1 MQLKI
6 VLSFWRNASTRRKRF
21 YAVGLVFVVAVLAM
35 ALGSS
40 ITLSQAQAEFISD
53 NLNRTLNEQR
63 ANDNLVPYIFV
74 NNFRVTLLMFIPLA
88 GAALGLL
95 VLFNT
100 GVALSALAM
109 VHGYPAYVAFFS
121 LMATPVFWLE
131 FAAYAIAMAESIWLF
146 RRLLQR
152 QWEELKW
159 AAMSIG
165 VCALL
170 LAVGAVIEAYII
182 ASAG

>member
-1 MQLKI
+1 MKI
-6 VLSFWRNASTRRKRF
+6 ELSFWRNASTKRKRL
-21 YAVGLVFVVAVLAM
+21 YSVVLVFVVAVLAM
-35 ALGSS
+35 ALGSA

-63 ANDNLVPYIFV
+63 ANNNLIPYIFL
-74 NNFRVTLLMFIPLA
+74 NNFRITLLMFIPLA

-100 GVALSALAM
+100 GVALNALAM
-109 VHGYPAYVAFFS
+109 VNGYPAYDAFFS

-131 FAAYAIAMAESIWLF
+131 FAAYSIAMAESIWLF

-152 QWEELKW
+152 RWRELKW
-159 AAMSIG
+159 VAASMG
-165 VCALL
+165 ACALL
-170 LAVGAVIEAYII
+170 LIIGAAVEAYIVT
-182 ASAG
+182 SAG